1 VKANRRQILMA
12 GAVAAAATVAS
23 TETSFA
29 ADLYGSGTLGAWT
42 TQGKAISSAATI
54 EYVRAHD
61 GVFMFGDSIAVQDGK
76 SLATRLNGRDGS
88 TMAVHNWSGRPTA
101 PAVDALQS
109 WATTYGLP
117 RRILMATGTNDV
129 FNPPAVAAQIDRTM
143 KIVGSSRTVVW
154 VNTQIC
160 RSTLS
165 SAVQVAD
172 QRNSAWVNSQLSEAQ
187 KRYPNLRIVRWA
199 EFLASKPSRLTTYLR
214 QGVHTTIPQGQD
226 SRNELIVQALI
237 AR

>member
-1 VKANRRQILMA
+1 MKANRRQLLMA
-12 GAVAAAATVAS
+12 GAVAAAATVAN
-23 TETSFA
+23 TELSFA
-29 ADLYGSGTLGAWT
+29 ADLYGSGQLGAWT
-42 TQGKAISSAATI
+42 QQGKAISSAATI
-54 EYVRAHD
+54 AYVLEND

-76 SLATRLNGRDGS
+76 ALGTRLNGRDGS
-88 TMAVHNWSGRPTA
+88 SLAVHNWSGRPTA

-117 RRILMATGTNDV
+117 RRILMATGTNDI
-129 FNPPAVAAQIDRTM
+129 FNPPAMAAQIDRAM
-143 KIVGSSRTVVW
+143 RIVGSSRTVIW
-154 VNTQIC
+154 VNTQIS
-160 RSTLS
+160 RTTQS

-187 KRYPNLRIVRWA
+187 GRYSNLRIVKWA
-199 EFLASKPSRLTTYLR
+199 EFLAAKPSRLNTYLR

-226 SRNELIVQALI
+226 SRNELIVQALT

>member
-12 GAVAAAATVAS
+12 GAVAAAATVAN

-29 ADLYGSGTLGAWT
+29 ADLYGSGQLGAWT
-42 TQGKAISSAATI
+42 TQAKAISSATTI
-54 EYVRAHD
+54 MSVRESD

-76 SLATRLNGRDGS
+76 ALGTRLNGRDGS
-88 TMAVHNWSGRPTA
+88 TLAVHNWSGRPTA

-129 FNPPAVAAQIDRTM
+129 FNPPVIAAQIDRTM
-143 KIVGSSRTVVW
+143 QIVGTSRTVVW
-154 VNTQIC
+154 VNTQIS
-160 RSTLS
+160 RTTMS

-199 EFLASKPSRLTTYLR
+199 EFLAAKPSRLTSYLR